1 MRNTI
6 QKIHPWPIALPNRC
20 PNKLTTSVGTFKL
33 LVGTVNPYVGAYAA
47 LVGIPHPRVGTYDQP
62 VGIHHPR
69 VGTHDQPVGIHHPRV
84 GTLAGYVGE
93 LALQVVKYNI
103 FAIKLIVKTRFIA
116 SHVPGNKISL
126 NTNF

>member
-6 QKIHPWPIALPNRC
+6 QKIHSWPIKLTNRC
-20 PNKLTTSVGTFKL
+20 PNKLATSVGTFKF
-33 LVGTVNPYVGAYAA
+33 LVGTVNLYVGAYAA
-47 LVGIPHPRVGTYDQP
+47 LVGIHHPRVGTYDPP

-69 VGTHDQPVGIHHPRV
+69 VGTHDLPVGMHHPRV

-93 LALQVVKYNI
+93 LALQVEKYNI

-116 SHVPGNKISL
+116 SHVPDNKIPL
-126 NTNF
+126 ITNF

>member
-20 PNKLTTSVGTFKL
+20 PNKLATSVGTFKF

-47 LVGIPHPRVGTYDQP
+47 LVGIPHPRVGT
-62 VGIHHPR
+62 
-69 VGTHDQPVGIHHPRV
+69 
-84 GTLAGYVGE
+84 LAGYVGE
-93 LALQVVKYNI
+93 LALQVVKHI
-103 FAIKLIVKTRFIA
+103 TLAIKLIVKTRFIA
-116 SHVPGNKISL
+116 SHVPDNKIPL